1 MNVSSNISS
10 LQAHQ
15 TMMNSSANN
24 VANVNSDRYVPT
36 DVRIQSNENS
46 VTPNVRKAD
55 DSGSLN
61 SQTDLSKEITDQMVV
76 ENVTTANVAAIK
88 TQDEMLG
95 SLLDT
100 KA

>member
-1 MNVSSNISS
+1 MNVSNNISS

-24 VANVNSDRYVPT
+24 VANVNSEKYVPT
-36 DVRIQSNENS
+36 DVRMQSSENS
-46 VTPNVRKAD
+46 VTPNVRRAD
-55 DSGSLN
+55 DNGSAN
-61 SQTDLSKEITDQMVV
+61 SQSDLSKELTDQIVV
-76 ENVTTANVAAIK
+76 EDVTAANVATIR

>member
-1 MNVSSNISS
+1 MNVSNNISS

-24 VANVNSDRYVPT
+24 VANVNSEKYVPT
-36 DVRIQSNENS
+36 DVRMQSSENS
-46 VTPNVRKAD
+46 VTPNVRRAD
-55 DSGSLN
+55 DNGSTN
-61 SQTDLSKEITDQMVV
+61 SQTDLSKELTDQIVV
-76 ENVTTANVAAIK
+76 EDVTAASVAAIR

>member
-1 MNVSSNISS
+1 MNVSNNISS
-10 LQAHQ
+10 VQAHQ

-24 VANVNSDRYVPT
+24 VANVNSEKYVPT
-36 DVRIQSNENS
+36 DVRMQSSENS
-46 VTPNVRKAD
+46 VTPNVRRAD
-55 DSGSLN
+55 DNGSAN
-61 SQTDLSKEITDQMVV
+61 SQSDLSKELTDQIVV
-76 ENVTTANVAAIK
+76 EDVTAANVAAIR